1 MCRFFGWTKLFEQCF
16 VLVSFPVMQTARE
29 LTRLPGLGLKPGF
42 SQFGLFKPLFAI
54 HINSLAELVIVICN
68 KLSYTHIYT
77 WISKRVTTPW
87 VQEFFVKWKLSKN
100 SSLKVLDEDKEP
112 LLGCFNIET
121 KIFAIFLL
129 SNQKQRASFLS
140 REVI

>member
-16 VLVSFPVMQTARE
+16 VLVSFLVMQTASE
-29 LTRLPGLGLKPGF
+29 LTWVPGLGLKPRF
-42 SQFGLFKPLFAI
+42 SQSGFLSLFFQFMSKVC
-54 HINSLAELVIVICN
+54 AELVMVICN
-68 KLSYTHIYT
+68 KLNYTHIYT
-77 WISKRVTTPW
+77 WISKKVTTRW